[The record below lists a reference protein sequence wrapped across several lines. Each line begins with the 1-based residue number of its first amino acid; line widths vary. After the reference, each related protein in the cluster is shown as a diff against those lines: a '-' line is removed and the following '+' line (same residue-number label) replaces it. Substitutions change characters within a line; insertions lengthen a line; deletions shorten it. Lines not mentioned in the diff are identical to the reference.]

1 MMKNIS
7 YTYLSITDHGI
18 ELLLET
24 DNAKSSGMVVA
35 AESSDDDQAYDS
47 RWFWSLV
54 TKPVHEIM
62 SIANIMSLGQHFITF
77 ALTIMA
83 ADQHTH
89 ATNHTVTYA
98 RAIITLWRRYRSKP
112 KTANRVSVVAVDHSR
127 AFLLLLH
134 HNYWKTKMSY

>member
-24 DNAKSSGMVVA
+24 DNAKSTGMVAA

-54 TKPVHEIM
+54 TKPVHEKV
-62 SIANIMSLGQHFITF
+62 SIVNIMSLGQHFITL
-77 ALTIMA
+77 APTMVA
-83 ADQHTH
+83 ADQNTH

-98 RAIITLWRRYRSKP
+98 RAIITLWRRYRSEP
-112 KTANRVSVVAVDHSR
+112 KTADRVGAVAFDHFH
-127 AFLLLLH
+127 ALLLPLH
-134 HNYWKTKMSY
+134 HNY